1 MLDRH
6 LAEIQ
11 ITGDFFIRT
20 SGKQPLQDIMFA
32 SGYELV
38 IGLERIISDH
48 VGGQNFRHPS
58 AAQKTA
64 IIAVIIASLQR
75 SKKTLNAIG

>member
-1 MLDRH
+1 
-6 LAEIQ
+6 
-11 ITGDFFIRT
+11 
-20 SGKQPLQDIMFA
+20 MFA
-32 SGYELV
+32 SGYKLV
-38 IGLERIISDH
+38 IGLKRVISDH

-75 SKKTLNAIG
+75 SKKTLNVMG

>member
-1 MLDRH
+1 
-6 LAEIQ
+6 
-11 ITGDFFIRT
+11 
-20 SGKQPLQDIMFA
+20 MFA
-32 SGYELV
+32 SGYKLV
-38 IGLERIISDH
+38 IGLKRVISDH

-75 SKKTLNAIG
+75 SKKTLNVIGWIL